1 MESTT
6 EAPRVKKY
14 RRTHATDLK
23 RISND
28 MIRLLERV
36 KQKKYT
42 DREIE
47 EAIHKARVLERRK
60 QIALEKLDTEWDKL
74 VVFEAKKI
82 QEKKKRISVYLSIR
96 NMLIQL
102 LP

>member
-1 MESTT
+1 MENADLS
-6 EAPRVKKY
+6 PRVKKY

-42 DREIE
+42 EREIE